1 MNLVEEIEKIEN
13 LVFRHLWQAI
23 GWLMVVAVIVLT
35 LMPQPPQISVVTWDK
50 AQHFL
55 AYAGLMFW
63 FRQAFA
69 ARARWVIFL
78 IALGVVQE
86 FIQGWSGHRH
96 FEYVD
101 MLANTVG
108 VSCGFLLAN
117 TWLGSLVSRLDSTL
131 VDWTKRRFRP

>member
-1 MNLVEEIEKIEN
+1 MKVIEEIEN

-23 GWLMVVAVIVLT
+23 GWLMVAVVIGLT
-35 LMPQPPQISVVTWDK
+35 LMPQPPQVSVVSSDK

-69 ARARWVIFL
+69 PGVRWVIFL
-78 IALGVVQE
+78 VMLGAVQE

-96 FEYVD
+96 FEYTD
-101 MLANTVG
+101 MLANALG
-108 VSCGFLLAN
+108 VICGFLLAS
-117 TWLGSLVSRLDSTL
+117 TRLGSLVSRLDRIL
-131 VDWTKRRFRP
+131 VGWFERWI

>member
-1 MNLVEEIEKIEN
+1 MKVIEEIEN

-23 GWLMVVAVIVLT
+23 GWLMVAVVMGLT
-35 LMPQPPQISVVTWDK
+35 LMPQPPQVSVVTWDK

-69 ARARWVIFL
+69 PHARWVIFL
-78 IALGVVQE
+78 ILLGVIQE

-96 FEYVD
+96 FEYAD
-101 MLANTVG
+101 MLANTLGVG
-108 VSCGFLLAN
+108 CGFLLAS
-117 TWLGSLVSRLDSTL
+117 TRLGSLISRLDRIL
-131 VDWTKRRFRP
+131 AGRLERWVRR